1 MFGFD
6 WKTILINVPITLV
19 ALTGH
24 ELAHAWVSTK
34 LGDPTPRMQGRLSW
48 NPLHHLD
55 LFGTLMMILT
65 GFGWARAVEINPM
78 YYKDR
83 KKGTALVSFAGP
95 FANFL
100 MAFAAMLIY
109 AILFIIGEKTGIGG
123 GFIGIAGSLLYIF
136 AFRNLCLMVF
146 NLIPVPPLDGSKILG
161 MFLPNRQYY
170 AMMQYQQIFM
180 VILMVLCLTGIF
192 SNVIGTG
199 VNFVFNGIMHVINGL
214 VNVVL

>member
-78 YYKDR
+78 YYKD
-83 KKGTALVSFAGP
+83 
-95 FANFL
+95 
-100 MAFAAMLIY
+100 AAMLIY

-199 VNFVFNGIMHVINGL
+199 VNFVFGGIMRVINGL